1 MISSN
6 EETLQCLGLSN
17 IQARIYI
24 TLVQHG
30 RVSANTLSKHSN
42 VARSE
47 IYRIMAHFQKI
58 GIVQK
63 LIANPVMFEATPIE
77 QALPALLD
85 NKAMELNKVKKQ
97 TQDLIRTLI
106 QKKCVKDRI
115 ENEPTVLLIPPT
127 KAALNKRIELIE
139 NSQYLVK
146 GLIPWKGYKHLL
158 ETNFK
163 EVIKEAMDRGVKF
176 QLLVYAPKK
185 VSLPRQHYKFLN
197 FLEENDCSLVITEL
211 DNSVSLN
218 IFDDKDVLIFPQEKT
233 GPHGSPL
240 FCSNDVSI
248 VIMANC
254 YFKTQWKAATQCNN

>member
-30 RVSANTLSKHSN
+30 RVSANTLSKQSN

-106 QKKCVKDRI
+106 QK
-115 ENEPTVLLIPPT
+115 NVL
-127 KAALNKRIELIE
+127 RIELKM
-139 NSQYLVK
+139 NQ
-146 GLIPWKGYKHLL
+146 P
-158 ETNFK
+158 
-163 EVIKEAMDRGVKF
+163 
-176 QLLVYAPKK
+176 
-185 VSLPRQHYKFLN
+185 
-197 FLEENDCSLVITEL
+197 
-211 DNSVSLN
+211 
-218 IFDDKDVLIFPQEKT
+218 
-233 GPHGSPL
+233 
-240 FCSNDVSI
+240 
-248 VIMANC
+248 C
-254 YFKTQWKAATQCNN
+254 Y